1 MFIVKL
7 MTAVPKPQAWVNNIP
22 EIRKLNFEGILL
34 LIFGEIKFI
43 LILVIIRN
51 LSFPQSTLNCCS
63 WNTLH
68 L

>member
-51 LSFPQSTLNCCS
+51 LYFSSIHT
-63 WNTLH
+63 
-68 L
+68 